1 MTSKPLMQWNMFND
15 LLSVRAVMDVPVDAG
30 DDGVVVTVSVKTLS
44 TDARTEVVIV
54 LLAGLVSVRLVVIV
68 VDIVVR
74 AVIAFELFLAVS
86 CMVDV
91 RVMPIS
97 LDGSLRFCC

>member
-1 MTSKPLMQWNMFND
+1 MFND
-15 LLSVRAVMDVPVDAG
+15 LLSVRAVMDVPADEG
-30 DDGVVVTVSVKTLS
+30 DGGVVVTVSVKVLS

-54 LLAGLVSVRLVVIV
+54 LLAGAVIVGLVMIV

-74 AVIAFELFLAVS
+74 AAIAFELFLTVS

-97 LDGSLRFCC
+97 LERSLRFCC